1 MKASNCYICSPK
13 FRYGRYRRSTYDKM
27 SFLNTEIGITP
38 IMKRLFIVLFI
49 CACTSVGA
57 QTYEI
62 GVFAGGANNIGDV
75 GRTNYV
81 LPSDIA
87 VGGLFKWNIAKRYAW
102 RASMIYGK
110 FTADDA
116 KSSIAS
122 RQQRGFVAD
131 NSILEASA
139 GLEFNFV
146 EYNLHRLGPAF
157 TPYLYTG
164 ITYFRY
170 NYNYFD
176 AGQMIDI
183 GQKDGS
189 FAIPMTVGAKLRLN
203 QFLILGA
210 EVGARYTFTD
220 NLDGSNP
227 SKLNVSEQLGDL
239 QFGNIFSDDWYVFSG
254 LTLTYTFGRKACCDN
269 FE

>member
-1 MKASNCYICSPK
+1 MIVNGNCYIRK
-13 FRYGRYRRSTYDKM
+13 L
-27 SFLNTEIGITP
+27 FLS
-38 IMKRLFIVLFI
+38 MKRLFIVLLLF
-49 CACTSVGA
+49 AFGKASS

-62 GVFAGGANNIGDV
+62 GLFAGGANNIGDV
-75 GRTNYV
+75 GRTTYIA
-81 LPSDIA
+81 PSDIA
-87 VGGLFKWNIAKRYAW
+87 FGGLFKWNKAKRYAW
-102 RASMIYGK
+102 RASVIYGK
-110 FTADDA
+110 FTADDS
-116 KSSIAS
+116 KSNDPS
-122 RQQRGFVAD
+122 RQQRGYIAD

-146 EYNLHRLGPAF
+146 EYNLHKLGPAF

-164 ITYFRY
+164 LTYFRY
-170 NYNYFD
+170 DYDYFD
-176 AGQMIDI
+176 GGEMLSVS
-183 GQKDGS
+183 QKDGS

-210 EVGARYTFTD
+210 EIGAPYTFTD

-227 SKLNVSEQLGDL
+227 TKLNVSQQLGDL

-254 LTLTYTFGRKACCDN
+254 LTLTYTFGRKPCMDC